1 MRHTT
6 RPTYHRNASFKLTNT
21 SLPQLGHAT
30 NEEMQDAI
38 TYEHFRRRPSVTTS
52 TDAQGTTPSPP
63 RELGRRKS
71 VVFAPPTYVD
81 HPGVTW
87 ESSDDEDAEEDL
99 EPGLVERELAL
110 DDAPDEMDVD
120 HETITTRQVANV
132 TPQVSTPLHQS
143 YAAQVETTPLD
154 APMEPDDGIAWSDS
168 SARESQQRVV
178 EQTEGRDSPSSRY
191 GALGVAR
198 GPSTGPARPE
208 SRERRTPE
216 PVEPVDVHPV
226 EIIEAIR
233 PSPLDNQRA
242 SMARGSP
249 SLRSVS
255 ATSQVSASSYASTM
269 TARSDSIS
277 PDLGDGRKK
286 KDVRKKRSG
295 VFSGLFKKKDKK
307 PVLASEDKARG
318 SDESFMNRSSPTT
331 AHTGSPL
338 GERPAI
344 TLATA
349 LPPSDAPSAIS
360 PHALRMQQMD
370 QQQHKRY
377 QDYIARSPGNEMEP
391 AARAYGTQA
400 AAAVSTSHA
409 AQRLS
414 ESTGT
419 LPNGRPG
426 SIMIHPSSSSAS
438 AELTVLRVFAGDTVE
453 SELTFKT
460 VLTNETTTAE
470 RVVRQAVQRLR
481 LDADDDYYLVV
492 KEVDGEQVELADD
505 EKVLEK
511 FSAMNQYYTDDDAG
525 VAKRLRRSSVGSI
538 SSIASNLSQHP
549 AIRKFASS
557 DFTDDSSVKLFLH
570 RRLPRENVDTSRDS
584 IPTTPTRAK
593 PFPYLAVA
601 NQVDTSPGSST
612 GSPTA
617 KFSMQIVIS
626 ADDLPE
632 GMAFDSQTEAVV
644 PKVMLRQ
651 RGSNE
656 SQGSR
661 KLLLIPRNATVAE
674 AIEAGLERFG
684 ISGVVAGG
692 DDVEDKVSKRRSI
705 VRARYGLAA
714 RLADDEGGL
723 LVAFCDPLLTLRS
736 PTTPESQNH

>member
-1 MRHTT
+1 
-6 RPTYHRNASFKLTNT
+6 
-21 SLPQLGHAT
+21 
-30 NEEMQDAI
+30 
-38 TYEHFRRRPSVTTS
+38 
-52 TDAQGTTPSPP
+52 
-63 RELGRRKS
+63 
-71 VVFAPPTYVD
+71 
-81 HPGVTW
+81 
-87 ESSDDEDAEEDL
+87 
-99 EPGLVERELAL
+99 
-110 DDAPDEMDVD
+110 MDVD

-168 SARESQQRVV
+168 AARESQQRVV
-178 EQTEGRDSPSSRY
+178 EQAEGRDSPSSRY

-208 SRERRTPE
+208 SRERKTPE
-216 PVEPVDVHPV
+216 PVELVVDVHPA
-226 EIIEAIR
+226 EIIDAIR
-233 PSPLDNQRA
+233 QSPLDNQRA
-242 SMARGSP
+242 SMPRGSP

-307 PVLASEDKARG
+307 PVAAGEDKARG
-318 SDESFMNRSSPTT
+318 SDESFMNRSTAPTV
-331 AHTGSPL
+331 HTGSPL

-349 LPPSDAPSAIS
+349 LPPSDAASAIS

-377 QDYIARSPGNEMEP
+377 QEYIARSPGNEMEP

-400 AAAVSTSHA
+400 AAAVSTSYA

-470 RVVRQAVQRLR
+470 RVVRQAVQRLG
-481 LDADDDYYLVV
+481 LDADDDYYLVI

-632 GMAFDSQTEAVV
+632 GMALDSQTEAVV
-644 PKVMLRQ
+644 PKAMLRQ

-656 SQGSR
+656 SHGSR

-723 LVAFCDPLLTLRS
+723 LVAFCEPVLTLRS
-736 PTTPESQNH
+736 TTAPESQDHRRLPRAAPLQVQPDEQRDATPFARIPRSFPGGHSAYGSRLCAASCDGQSPGIAQGGAR